1 VAARHGYLDEI
12 IEPSETRE
20 KLLTAFRLLESKR
33 VRPPAKK
40 HGNIP
45 L

>member
-1 VAARHGYLDEI
+1 VIDPRDTRPRL
-12 IEPSETRE
+12 IEALET
-20 KLLTAFRLLESKR
+20 LQGKR

-40 HGNIP
+40 HGSIP